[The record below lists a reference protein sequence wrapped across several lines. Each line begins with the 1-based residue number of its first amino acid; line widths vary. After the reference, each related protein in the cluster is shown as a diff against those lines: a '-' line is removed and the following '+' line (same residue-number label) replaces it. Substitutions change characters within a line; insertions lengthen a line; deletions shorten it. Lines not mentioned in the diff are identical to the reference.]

1 MNFNK
6 KIRTV
11 AVFGGSGFI
20 GRYIVTEL
28 LKEDYLVRVFCRNP
42 YKAKHLALLGRL
54 GQVEIHQCNIMDASK
69 VYNCISKVNKVINLV
84 GVLEEKNK
92 QNFINIHLKGA
103 INIARAC
110 SKNNISSFIHFSAL
124 GLYDGEHSKYAN
136 SKLEAENNI
145 KSIFKNAII
154 FRPSVVFGPEDNFT
168 NKFAQM
174 ASISPFM
181 PLINSGKTNFQ
192 PVYVKDIAKAA
203 RLVLKSKSFN
213 GKVYNLGGPEILNFK
228 EILDLIL
235 LKIRKKRIY
244 VPLSFPIAK
253 LIGLIF
259 TLSPVKPITLDQV
272 KLLEK
277 DNIVPEKGLGIEDLG
292 IKPSSMYTISE
303 DYLKRY
309 ITRY

>member
-11 AVFGGSGFI
+11 AIFGGSGFI
-20 GRYIVTEL
+20 GRYIVNEL
-28 LKEDYLVRVFCRNP
+28 LKDDYLIKVFVRNP
-42 YKAKHLALLGRL
+42 DKAKHLTLLGRL
-54 GQVEIHQCNIMDASK
+54 GQVEIHQCNIRDTSK
-69 VYNCISKVNKVINLV
+69 VDKCISNINIVINLV

-92 QNFINIHLKGA
+92 QNFINIHSKGA

-136 SKLEAENNI
+136 SKLEAEKNI
-145 KSIFKNAII
+145 KNIFKNVII

-174 ASISPFM
+174 ASISPFI

-192 PVYVKDIAKAA
+192 PIYVKDIAKAA
-203 RLVLKSKSFN
+203 RSVLKNKSFN
-213 GKVYNLGGPEILNFK
+213 GKVYNLGGPEIINFK

-253 LIGLIF
+253 LIGLLF
-259 TLSPVKPITLDQV
+259 SLSPVKPITINQV

-292 IKPSSMYTISE
+292 IKPSSIFTISE

>member
-1 MNFNK
+1 MNFNE

-28 LKEDYLVRVFCRNP
+28 LKEDYLVKVFVRNP
-42 YKAKHLALLGRL
+42 DKAKHLTLLGRL
-54 GQVEIHQCNIMDASK
+54 GQVEINQCNIMDISK
-69 VYNCISKVNKVINLV
+69 VDKCISKVDKVINLV
-84 GVLEEKNK
+84 GVLEERNK
-92 QNFINIHLKGA
+92 QNFINIHLQGA
-103 INIARAC
+103 INIAKAC

-136 SKLEAENNI
+136 SKLEGENNI

-213 GKVYNLGGPEILNFK
+213 GKVYNLGGPEILSFK

-244 VPLSFPIAK
+244 VSLSFPIAK

-259 TLSPVKPITLDQV
+259 SLSPVKPITLDQV

-277 DNIVPEKGLGIEDLG
+277 DNIVPEKGLRIEDLG
-292 IKPSSMYTISE
+292 IKPSSIHTISE

>member
-1 MNFNK
+1 MNFSK

-28 LKEDYLVRVFCRNP
+28 LKEDYLVKVFVRNP
-42 YKAKHLALLGRL
+42 DKAKYLTLLGRL

-69 VYNCISKVNKVINLV
+69 VDKCISNINKVINLV

-124 GLYDGEHSKYAN
+124 GLYDGEHSKYAH
-136 SKLEAENNI
+136 SKLEAEKNI

-174 ASISPFM
+174 ASISPFI

-192 PVYVKDIAKAA
+192 PIYVKDIAKAA
-203 RLVLKSKSFN
+203 RLVLKNKSFN
-213 GKVYNLGGPEILNFK
+213 GKVYNLGGPEILSFK

-259 TLSPVKPITLDQV
+259 TFSPVKPITLDQV

-292 IKPSSMYTISE
+292 IKPSSIYTISE

-309 ITRY
+309 RTRY

>member
-28 LKEDYLVRVFCRNP
+28 LKEDYLVKVFVRNP
-42 YKAKHLALLGRL
+42 DKAKHLTLLGRL
-54 GQVEIHQCNIMDASK
+54 GQVKIHQCNIMDASK
-69 VYNCISKVNKVINLV
+69 VDKCISKINKVINLV

-110 SKNNISSFIHFSAL
+110 AKNSVSSFIHFSAL

-136 SKLEAENNI
+136 SKLEAEKNI
-145 KSIFKNAII
+145 KNIFKNVII

-174 ASISPFM
+174 ASISPFI

-192 PVYVKDIAKAA
+192 PIYVKDIAKAA
-203 RLVLKSKSFN
+203 RSALKNKSFS
-213 GKVYNLGGPEILNFK
+213 GKVYNLGGPEILSFK

-253 LIGLIF
+253 LIGLLF
-259 TLSPVKPITLDQV
+259 SLSPVKPITLDQV

-277 DNIVPEKGLGIEDLG
+277 DNIVPEKGLCIEDLG
-292 IKPSSMYTISE
+292 IKPSSIYSISE